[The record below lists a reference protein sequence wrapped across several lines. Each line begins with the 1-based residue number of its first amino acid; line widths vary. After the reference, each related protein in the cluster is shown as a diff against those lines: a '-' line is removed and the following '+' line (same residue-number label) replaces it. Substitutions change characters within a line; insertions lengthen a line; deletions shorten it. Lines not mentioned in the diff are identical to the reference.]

1 MHDSDRQ
8 LVARLLAGDPAAF
21 KAYFDANF
29 DRLFRFALALT
40 RGDVDRAEEAAQRA
54 LVRGTRAL
62 ASYRGDAALFT
73 WLARICRNELAD
85 VVVDAKRH
93 SAGAVSLD
101 ADEAVHR
108 RAHDVPDAGPT
119 PYQSRDEDDVGRVVR
134 EVLDSLPPP
143 YGDILEWKYLE
154 DASVDDIAGRLRTT
168 AIAVQSLLARARNTC
183 RAALRERGLSIKG
196 LLND

>member
-8 LVARLLAGDPAAF
+8 LVARLLAGDSAAF

-40 RGDVDRAEEAAQRA
+40 RGDADRAEEAAQRA

-73 WLARICRNELAD
+73 WLAQICRNELAD
-85 VVVDAKRH
+85 VLADAKRRD
-93 SAGAVSLD
+93 AGARSID
-101 ADEAVHR
+101 ADDGTR
-108 RAHDVPDAGPT
+108 RQAQDVVDSRPLPDET
-119 PYQSRDEDDVGRVVR
+119 RDAEDIGRIVR
-134 EVLDSLPPP
+134 EVLDALPPP

-168 AIAVQSLLARARNTC
+168 AIAVQSLLARARTTC
-183 RAALRERGLSIKG
+183 RVAFRERGVSIKG